1 MVQECSEGKDADST
15 RETAASGRQ
24 LQGGGSGG
32 RYSAMTQKHVPESI
46 YWGVPSSI
54 NYQQ

>member
-24 LQGGGSGG
+24 LQGGGVGG
-32 RYSAMTQKHVPESI
+32 QILCQDSEACSRKHLLGCSE
-46 YWGVPSSI
+46 
-54 NYQQ
+54 QH